1 MNAVKQWF
9 DRRRPEPR
17 LATHGPIGVYFTEQH
32 LHLVQLQRQAE
43 DGIVLRSHESLRYP
57 GSRKELLASSAA
69 TSKLIRRALR
79 DGDFVGRKVVSAMPP
94 EQVRVM
100 SVSYPAKATDSAAN
114 SIARLMADRVEG
126 ALTDYV
132 VDYVPTR
139 TASRDGDRL
148 ALVAVSRLEHANNY
162 LDSLESAGLH
172 VDYLEIGSLAVQ
184 RLIECRP
191 ATNEY
196 ENIIIVNDG
205 QATSHLTTISGNR
218 LLADQEVRFGVE
230 RILNAIA
237 EPLDLSINVARDLVL
252 TNGLDPAR
260 RSSDSIDGNFDAD
273 VAQTLVQI
281 VRPEFMRLVREIDR
295 AFLFADSECQGE
307 GEKKIMIVGEIA
319 QWPGVAALL
328 RSLTNLRVEKLGLDH
343 MPFARDP
350 EIIGN
355 LSDRQ
360 AADMS
365 TAVGLALRGMS
376 IHE

>member
-1 MNAVKQWF
+1 MNTVKQWF
-9 DRRRPEPR
+9 DRRRPEPS

-43 DGIVLRSHESLRYP
+43 EGIVLRSHESLKYP

-114 SIARLMADRVEG
+114 SIAKLMADRVEG

-162 LDSLESAGLH
+162 LDGLH

-237 EPLDLSINVARDLVL
+237 EPLDLSINVA
-252 TNGLDPAR
+252 G
-260 RSSDSIDGNFDAD
+260 
-273 VAQTLVQI
+273 
-281 VRPEFMRLVREIDR
+281 
-295 AFLFADSECQGE
+295 
-307 GEKKIMIVGEIA
+307 
-319 QWPGVAALL
+319 AA
-328 RSLTNLRVEKLGLDH
+328 
-343 MPFARDP
+343 
-350 EIIGN
+350 I
-355 LSDRQ
+355 
-360 AADMS
+360 
-365 TAVGLALRGMS
+365 
-376 IHE
+376 

>member
-1 MNAVKQWF
+1 VNTVKQWF
-9 DRRRPEPR
+9 DRRRPEASS
-17 LATHGPIGVYFTEQH
+17 ATHGPIGVYFTEAH
-32 LHLVQLQRQAE
+32 LHLVQLQRR
-43 DGIVLRSHESLRYP
+43 DGEGIALRSHESLKYS

-69 TSKLIRRALR
+69 ISKLIRRALR

-100 SVSYPAKATDSAAN
+100 SVSYPATSTGNAAN
-114 SIARLMADRVEG
+114 SIAKLMVDRVDG

-172 VDYLEIGSLAVQ
+172 VDYLEIGSLAIQ
-184 RLIECRP
+184 RLIEYRP

-196 ENIIIVNDG
+196 ENIIVVNDG

-218 LLADQEVRFGVE
+218 LLADQEIQFGAE
-230 RILNAIA
+230 RVLNAIA
-237 EPLDLSINVARDLVL
+237 ESLDLSIKVARDLVL
-252 TNGLDPAR
+252 ANGLDPTR
-260 RSSDSIDGNFDAD
+260 RGGDSIDSRAD
-273 VAQTLVQI
+273 PEVAQTLIQI
-281 VRPEFMRLVREIDR
+281 VRPEFMKLVREIDR
-295 AFLFADSECQGE
+295 AFLFADSESQGE
-307 GEKKIMIVGEIA
+307 DEKKIMIVGEIA
-319 QWPGVAALL
+319 QWPGVSALL
-328 RSLTNLRVEKLGLDH
+328 GSLTNLRVERLGLDH

-350 EIIGN
+350 ELIGN
-355 LSDRQ
+355 LGDRE

-376 IHE
+376 THE